1 MNFLSIQN
9 NLYISK
15 NYNVSKKLLLN
26 NQFLF
31 KYISMFRLFLTI
43 VFILISYNSY
53 ADKNMM
59 IGSLGKS
66 EEVNRTIKVIMYDNY
81 YEPNSF
87 NIKSGE
93 TIKFEVVNAG
103 ELVHEFNIANA
114 MMHKK
119 HQPEMEKMVEN
130 EILLADSIDKEKMK
144 KMAKMDKS
152 MGHSH
157 SNSVLL
163 EPNEKGDIVWKFEN
177 AMNIEI
183 ACNVPGHYQIG
194 MIAKVDIK

>member
-1 MNFLSIQN
+1 MKKIFLIFV
-9 NLYISK
+9 LI
-15 NYNVSKKLLLN
+15 
-26 NQFLF
+26 LF
-31 KYISMFRLFLTI
+31 SHK
-43 VFILISYNSY
+43 SY

-59 IGSLGKS
+59 IGSLGKA
-66 EEVNRTIKVIMYDNY
+66 EEADRTIKVIMYDNY
-81 YEPNSF
+81 YEPSIF

-93 TIKFEVVNAG
+93 TIKFEIVNAG

-114 MMHKK
+114 MMHKQ

-130 EILLADSIDKEKMK
+130 EILLADTIDKDKMK